1 MESNKETN
9 LQKIRE
15 ATKMLLLVPFSV
27 IEEIPFFVQHPIFD
41 TTTVYIKNDKDDGRY
56 YNLLDEDDYKS
67 IIKYYSNNIDNASV
81 IDCYMVMRTPYKL
94 TWLKYCED
102 YLSEKDLAEYLAH
115 AWVEEENP
123 NQDANCPIPYLVKL
137 FKKCNKQYLMTDE
150 DYKIYQTLP
159 DEITVY
165 RGVAVRRNPNG
176 LSWTPNLKTAQWFA
190 NRFNTETKKGYVQTA
205 KVSKSK
211 VLAYFNT
218 RNEDEIVCR
227 VPKKDIHILEG
238 E

>member
-1 MESNKETN
+1 MENNKETN

-27 IEEIPFFVQHPIFD
+27 IEDIPFFVQHPIFD
-41 TTTVYIKNDKDDGRY
+41 TTTVYIKNDGDDGRY
-56 YNLLDEDDYKS
+56 YNLLDIDDYRS
-67 IIKYYSNNIDNASV
+67 IIKYYINHIDNASV
-81 IDCYMVMRTPYKL
+81 IGCYMMMRTPYKL
-94 TWLKYCED
+94 TWLKYCEE

-115 AWVEEENP
+115 SWVEEENP
-123 NQDANCPIPYLVKL
+123 NQDVNCPIPYLVKL
-137 FKKCNKQYLMTDE
+137 FKKCNKQYLMTEE

-205 KVSKSK
+205 IVSKSK

-227 VPKKDIHILEG
+227 VPKKDIHILKG